1 MIVGARRGKPTWLR
15 RLMTSGMTRDLRAI
29 VVPGLDVGR
38 AQGLDLGAAGLR
50 IAVTPRH
57 ANVLLLVGPIPTELR
72 AAAAVLYAQMMRPR
86 AIFALGCGDL
96 APLPNADWS
105 VELSQQHLPEGV
117 AQLRKAMAEGAFQ
130 SHLVDF
136 TASILEAYIEYTCS
150 MHPEIV
156 QDAPGSCPK
165 CGMTLI
171 PRESVSSDDSG
182 HDHMKPDEADMN
194 HADMN
199 HSDMNHSDMNHSDMN
214 HSDMNHGDMAFMS
227 MVEVTKDM
235 PRSPDGLPMDWIEV
249 PFGPV
254 FPGLPG
260 GLLLTLTLD
269 GDSVAKAHAQSLVG
283 GGFAL
288 PTAGMEAARFIE
300 HLGAMHPLAPVAYR
314 LLACRALEMAS
325 GQTPDE
331 KISRGRVAAFERER
345 IASHLGWLAILGCQI
360 GYAWLERHA
369 AEMQFECL
377 HADLPQIICMRPAVN
392 ALAGRLAHTP
402 LLRSRLSGIG
412 VIAPD
417 PGLRGPVARAAGMRT
432 DARTTD
438 PIYNALSFEV
448 TNRKGGDALARLHI
462 RLDEMLQSFAL
473 IEFASALNEPALVVN
488 GTTSGEGHAMV
499 ETPRGEA
506 RLHLKLDNGRV
517 MQARLDTPSTFH
529 MSLLPK
535 LLSQQELGDALTTV
549 CSLDISPWEIMA

>member
-1 MIVGARRGKPTWLR
+1 MA
-15 RLMTSGMTRDLRAI
+15 RDLRAI
-29 VVPGLDVGR
+29 VVPGLDVAR

-57 ANVLLLVGPIPTELR
+57 ANVLLLVGSTPTELR
-72 AAAAVLYAQMMRPR
+72 VAAGVLYAQMMRPR

-96 APLPNADWS
+96 APLPKADWS
-105 VELSQQHLPEGV
+105 GELSQQHLLEGA
-117 AQLRKAMAEGAFQ
+117 AQLRKAMAESAFQ
-130 SHLVDF
+130 SNPVDF
-136 TASILEAYIEYTCS
+136 TASILEAHIEYTCS

-171 PRESVSSDDSG
+171 LRESVSSNDSG
-182 HDHMKPDEADMN
+182 HDHMKPDEAGMDHGGTDHDDM
-194 HADMN
+194 
-199 HSDMNHSDMNHSDMN
+199 
-214 HSDMNHGDMAFMS
+214 GFMS
-227 MVEVTKDM
+227 MVEVTKDL

-249 PFGPV
+249 PFGPA

-269 GDSVAKAHAQSLVG
+269 GDAVAKATAQSLVG
-283 GGFAL
+283 GAL
-288 PTAGMEAARFIE
+288 STGEMEANRYVDHF
-300 HLGAMHPLAPVAYR
+300 GAMHPLAPVAYR

-331 KISRGRVAAFERER
+331 KISRGRVAALERER

-473 IEFASALNEPALVVN
+473 IEFASALNEPALVVI

-506 RLHLKLDNGRV
+506 RLHLTLDSGRV
-517 MQARLDTPSTFH
+517 IQTHLDTPSTFH

>member
-1 MIVGARRGKPTWLR
+1 MIAGARQGKPPWLR
-15 RLMTSGMTRDLRAI
+15 RMLATGMARDLRVI
-29 VVPGLDVGR
+29 IVPGLDVAR
-38 AQGLDLGAAGLR
+38 AQCLDLGAAGLR

-57 ANVLLLVGPIPTELR
+57 ANVLLLIGPLPAELR
-72 AAAAVLYAQMMRPR
+72 ASASILYAQMMRPR
-86 AIFALGCGDL
+86 AILALGCSDL
-96 APLPNADWS
+96 APLPNADLS
-105 VELSQQHLPEGV
+105 VELSQQHLLEGA

-130 SHLVDF
+130 SSPVDF
-136 TASILEAYIEYTCS
+136 TASILEAHIEYTCS

-171 PRESVSSDDSG
+171 LRESVSSNDSG
-182 HDHMKPDEADMN
+182 HDHMKPDEAGMDHGGTDHDDM
-194 HADMN
+194 
-199 HSDMNHSDMNHSDMN
+199 
-214 HSDMNHGDMAFMS
+214 GFMS
-227 MVEVTKDM
+227 MVEVTKDL

-249 PFGPV
+249 PFGPA

-269 GDSVAKAHAQSLVG
+269 GDAVAKATAQSLVG
-283 GGFAL
+283 GAL
-288 PTAGMEAARFIE
+288 STGEMEANRYVDHF
-300 HLGAMHPLAPVAYR
+300 GAMHPLTPVAFR

-331 KISRGRVAAFERER
+331 KISRGRVAALERER

-377 HADLPQIICMRPAVN
+377 HADLPQIMCMRPAVN

-473 IEFASALNEPALVVN
+473 IELASALNEPALVVI
-488 GTTSGEGHAMV
+488 GTTSGEGHATV

-506 RLHLKLDNGRV
+506 RLHLTLDSGRV
-517 MQARLDTPSTFH
+517 IQTHLDTPSTFH

-549 CSLDISPWEIMA
+549 CSLDMSPWEIMA